1 MEEKKNL
8 LADQTLADVVGGTVK
23 PPLQHTDVCPRCRI
37 ASYQVLRTEADGSE
51 VRECKI
57 CHFLYTY
64 RKK

>member
-8 LADQTLADVVGGTVK
+8 LADQELAGVSGGTVK

-57 CHFLYTY
+57 CRFLYTY